1 MVPAIEILVQTAR
14 VRELIEDPQRTRE
27 IRDAIASGK
36 EPYGMISFDQS
47 LTELVHKK
55 LVTYDEAVRHSSNP
69 DDFALVFRGVT
80 GGGRSDSWQQEQVLK
95 ENVGAVAA
103 ANARRQATQ
112 RPATPNAPSGQVVS
126 DAGPGF
132 DIERFGKE

>member
-1 MVPAIEILVQTAR
+1 MHLKTSSTWPPRRFATHAWLLGLLLLGGCAT
-14 VRELIEDPQRTRE
+14 QRPSAQFDYQPPDQPE
-27 IRDAIASGK
+27 AASGYVEK
-36 EPYGMISFDQS
+36 SG
-47 LTELVHKK
+47 
-55 LVTYDEAVRHSSNP
+55 
-69 DDFALVFRGVT
+69 
-80 GGGRSDSWQQEQVLK
+80 WQTRK
-95 ENVGAVAA
+95 FAVAA